1 MQQGLLVKFSCNSP
15 TLYLIPLLRA
25 LLVVRSFVLEWQVV
39 ATTCYRSWLVA
50 KGFSQIKEIKFDELF
65 SLVVYYET
73 ACLFLAVAVLEDW
86 NIHSINIKTIYFYS
100 YLDKKIYME
109 QSEGFRLSSN
119 FTKHYTALSKLAYLG
134 GRL

>member
-1 MQQGLLVKFSCNSP
+1 LDLPKGRKVIKNHWVFNIKSNG
-15 TLYLIPLLRA
+15 
-25 LLVVRSFVLEWQVV
+25 
-39 ATTCYRSWLVA
+39 CYRSWLVA
-50 KGFSQIKEIKFDELF
+50 KRFSQIKEIKFDELF

-109 QSEGFRLSSN
+109 QPEGFRLPG
-119 FTKHYTALSKLAYLG
+119 KEKKV
-134 GRL
+134 